1 MINVKLVVEA
11 IWEAV
16 VLPCIR
22 FIIGYLPM
30 LAGVFVAMEGT
41 IKYFVTSMM
50 QYEIFEEWLGWYM
63 PTILIVTIVFT
74 VMATKASKI
83 HSAVMILLL
92 MVFLIA
98 MKMGVSEMQIS
109 LYFDGTPTVF
119 ESLFTSVTAVS
130 SVYCVALIIQR
141 AWMGFLPKRR
151 KR

>member
-1 MINVKLVVEA
+1 MIKEVLQV

-16 VLPCIR
+16 LLPTIR
-22 FIIGYLPM
+22 FIIGYAPM
-30 LAGVFVAMEGT
+30 IVSVFIAKKVS
-41 IKYFVTSMM
+41 IHYFIISMA
-50 QYEIFEEWLGWYM
+50 QYSIFKEWVSWYI
-63 PTILIVTIVFT
+63 PAILIATIVFT

-83 HSAVMILLL
+83 HSAVMFLLL

-109 LYFDGTPTVF
+109 LYFNGTPTVF
-119 ESLFTSVTAVS
+119 ESLFTSATAVS

-141 AWMGFLPKRR
+141 AWVGFLPKRR

>member
-30 LAGVFVAMEGT
+30 LAGVFVAKEAT

-50 QYEIFEEWLGWYM
+50 QYSIFEEWLGWYI
-63 PTILIVTIVFT
+63 PAILIATIAFT

-83 HSAVMILLL
+83 HSAVMVLLL

-98 MKMGVSEMQIS
+98 MKIGVSEMQIS
-109 LYFDGTPTVF
+109 LCFNGIPTVI

-141 AWMGFLPKRR
+141 AWMGLPKR